1 MTREAEDLLAESV
14 ALATR
19 DAWSVTG
26 ITRDGP
32 ALFITLDGAA
42 GALTLEVRPADAGR
56 PAYRTVDAY
65 AYSYRGSSGTL
76 PPDRQRLLETVI
88 GAVRRVLPRLVEA
101 RIDAAGADGA
111 PAFPGPY
118 HRHHLEQTIEIAPA
132 DLAAYRRDG
141 HVVLR
146 GALAREV
153 VMAARP
159 LLLAALR
166 RAWPQDTKPL
176 AERTDAYS
184 QAFVQV
190 TNLGVDDEVV
200 RAFTHSRRLG
210 KIAAD
215 LMGAPGA
222 RIYCEDWLI
231 KEAGARI
238 TPWHQDAAVYSMT
251 MDAALTLW
259 IPLQD
264 VGAGMGLPRF
274 ARGSQR
280 FGIFPVENIDDTS
293 DAAFADIISGHGLA
307 IDECPPMR
315 MGDVSAHDGCTVH
328 GAHPNDSGE
337 VRVVLALHCFADG
350 AVVKAPETGAM
361 ARQLAD
367 FAPELR
373 PGDPAVSRKWPLIY
387 SSRDPA
393 VGRFLDAAGPAYHL
407 RATVLPH
414 GEAPIDLWIQSG
426 RFRLTPIAGAEDLR
440 SAGGFAVS
448 GLVDAHSHISWPHD
462 RTTPADSAKFMD
474 RNRAN
479 YAATGVTLLRD
490 MGSASDAVLALPDVP
505 GLPRAHAS
513 GMLVLRYDDFPFTP
527 TPPEALRRVFV
538 ERVEH
543 GARWVKVFSD
553 WSSDFGGKENTGFT
567 GHDAVTYE
575 LPILSEAVAAVHA
588 AGGRVGAHCFT
599 RVGAEVAIRAG
610 CDSLEHGWGVDEA
623 LVDDMALRGVAWIP
637 LLGIAAAMWRTAC
650 RDGEPERAAWVE
662 ESMQRLATLL
672 PQAHRRGVQIFAGT
686 DWFPEV
692 TIADEIREL
701 HGRGLTAS
709 EALAA
714 GSWGARAWLAEPG
727 IEDGAPAD
735 LVLYDADPRAALDVL
750 ERPSLILIA
759 GRAVDPRGARV
770 RPQRL
775 AWDARRNIA

>member
-1 MTREAEDLLAESV
+1 MNRKAEELVAESV

-19 DAWSVTG
+19 DAWNVTG
-26 ITRDGP
+26 ITRDGTTLLI
-32 ALFITLDGAA
+32 ALDGPA
-42 GALTLEVRPADAGR
+42 GALTLEVRPADAAR
-56 PAYRTVDAY
+56 PAYRKVGAH
-65 AYSYRGSSGTL
+65 AYSYRGSGALS
-76 PPDRQRLLETVI
+76 PERQRLLD
-88 GAVRRVLPRLVEA
+88 AVVDALSRTLPQIVDEPA
-101 RIDAAGADGA
+101 DDAGAADA
-111 PAFPGPY
+111 PAFPTPS
-118 HRHHLEQTIEIAPA
+118 HRHHLESTIEIPPA

-146 GALAREV
+146 GVLARAV
-153 VMAARP
+153 VTAARP
-159 LLLAALR
+159 LLVAALR
-166 RAWPQDTKPL
+166 RAWPRDAKPL
-176 AERTDAYS
+176 ADRTDAYT

-190 TNLGVDDEVV
+190 TNLGVDDDVV
-200 RAFTHSRRLG
+200 RAFTHSRRIG

-215 LMGAPGA
+215 LMGASGA

-231 KEAGARI
+231 KEPGARI

-251 MDAALTLW
+251 MDAALTIW
-259 IPLQD
+259 IPLQE

-274 ARGSQR
+274 ARGSHR
-280 FGIFPVENIDDTS
+280 SGIFPVENIDDTS
-293 DAAFADIISGHGLA
+293 EAAFADIVAARGFA
-307 IDECPPMR
+307 IDECPPMHV
-315 MGDVSAHDGCTVH
+315 GDVSVHDGCMIH
-328 GAHPNDSGE
+328 AAHPNASNE
-337 VRVVLALHCFADG
+337 LRVVLALHCFADG

-367 FAPELR
+367 FAPDLR

-387 SSRDPA
+387 SARDRS
-393 VGRFLDAAGPAYHL
+393 VGRFLDAGGPAYHL

-414 GEAPIDLWIQSG
+414 GDAPIDLWIQNG
-426 RFRLTPIAGAEDLR
+426 RFRFTPIAGARELR
-440 SAGGFAVS
+440 PAGGFAMS

-462 RTTPADSAKFMD
+462 RTTPADDATFMD

-479 YAATGVTLLRD
+479 YAASGVTLLRD

-505 GLPRAHAS
+505 GLPRAQAT

-527 TPPEALRRVFV
+527 TPPEALRRVFL

-567 GHDAVTYE
+567 EHDAVTYE
-575 LPILSEAVAAVHA
+575 LPILSDAVAAVHA
-588 AGGRVGAHCFT
+588 ASGRVGAHCFT
-599 RVGAEVAIRAG
+599 RAGAEVAIRAG

-623 LVDDMALRGVAWIP
+623 LVEEMAARGVAWIP

-662 ESMQRLATLL
+662 ESMSRLATLL
-672 PQAHRRGVQIFAGT
+672 PLAHRRGVAIFAGT

-692 TIADEIREL
+692 TVADEIREL
-701 HGRGLTAS
+701 HGRGLPAS
-709 EALAA
+709 DALAA
-714 GSWGARAWLAEPG
+714 GAWRARAWLAEPG

-750 ERPSLILIA
+750 ERPSLIVIG

>member
-1 MTREAEDLLAESV
+1 MNREAEQLLAEAV
-14 ALATR
+14 ARATR
-19 DAWSVTG
+19 DAWNVTG
-26 ITRDGP
+26 VTRDGT
-32 ALFITLDGAA
+32 ALLMALDGAA
-42 GALTLEVRPADAGR
+42 GALTLEVRPAAAGQ
-56 PAYRTVDAY
+56 PAYRTVGEH
-65 AYSYRGSSGTL
+65 AYSYRGSGTL
-76 PPDRQRLLETVI
+76 PPDRQRLLDAVI
-88 GAVRRVLPRLVEA
+88 AALGRVLPSIADEP
-101 RIDAAGADGA
+101 ADGA
-111 PAFPGPY
+111 RTEGAPGFPSPY
-118 HRHHLEQTIEIAPA
+118 DRYHLESSIEISPA

-153 VMAARP
+153 VVAARP
-159 LLLAALR
+159 LLLAALQ
-166 RAWPQDTKPL
+166 RAWPTDTKPV

-190 TNLGVDDEVV
+190 TNVGVDDDVV

-215 LMGAPGA
+215 LMGVSGA

-231 KEAGARI
+231 KEPGARI

-251 MDAALTLW
+251 MDAALTIW

-264 VGAGMGLPRF
+264 VRAEMGLPRF
-274 ARGSQR
+274 ARGSHR

-293 DAAFADIISGHGLA
+293 DEIFAEIIAARGFA
-307 IDECPPMR
+307 IDDCPPVR
-315 MGDVSAHDGCTVH
+315 MGDVSVHDGCMVH
-328 GAHPNDSGE
+328 AAHPNDSDE
-337 VRVVLALHCFADG
+337 IRVALALHCFADG
-350 AVVKAPETGAM
+350 AVVKAPDTRAM
-361 ARQLAD
+361 ASQLAD

-387 SSRDPA
+387 SSRHTA
-393 VGRFLDAAGPAYHL
+393 VGRFLGVGGPAYHL
-407 RATVLPH
+407 RAMMLPH
-414 GEAPIDLWIQSG
+414 GEAPSDLWIQSG
-426 RFRLTPIAGAEDLR
+426 RFRLTPIEGAEELR
-440 SAGGFAVS
+440 PAGGFALS

-462 RTTPADSAKFMD
+462 RTTPADSAEFMD

-490 MGSASDAVLALPDVP
+490 MGSASDAVLGLADAP
-505 GLPRAHAS
+505 GLPRAQAT

-527 TPPEALRRVFV
+527 TPPDALRSVFL

-567 GHDAVTYE
+567 ADDAVTYE
-575 LPILSEAVAAVHA
+575 LPVLSAAVTAVHD

-599 RVGAEVAIRAG
+599 RAGAEVAIRAG
-610 CDSLEHGWGVDEA
+610 CDSLEHGWGVDEG
-623 LVDDMALRGVAWIP
+623 LIEEMARKGVAWIP

-650 RDGEPERAAWVE
+650 RDGETARAAWVE

-672 PQAHRRGVQIFAGT
+672 PLAHRHGVAIFAGT

-701 HGRGLTAS
+701 HGRGLAAS
-709 EALAA
+709 DALAA
-714 GSWGARAWLAEPG
+714 GSWRARAWLGEPG

-735 LVLYDADPRAALDVL
+735 LVLYDADPRTALDVL

-759 GRAVDPRGARV
+759 GRVVDPRGARI

-775 AWDARRNIA
+775 AWDAHNIA